1 MNFVKLHTLS
11 LELVLTLL
19 ANNDASA
26 GSTILLSA
34 TNGGFFKG
42 PADFGFSTRL
52 LVFFVIAG

>member
-1 MNFVKLHTLS
+1 MLL

-34 TNGGFFKG
+34 TNGRVFEE
-42 PADFGFSTRL
+42 PMDFGFSTRL
-52 LVFFVIAG
+52 LVFFAIAG

>member
-1 MNFVKLHTLS
+1 MLLQK
-11 LELVLTLL
+11 LVLTLL

-34 TNGGFFKG
+34 INGRAFEE

-52 LVFFVIAG
+52 LVFFAIAG